1 MSKWAEAGLW
11 LLMVIASLA
20 FTYGFLLFYNSLWGG

>member
-1 MSKWAEAGLW
+1 MSRWIEAGLW
-11 LLMVIASLA
+11 LLMVIAYLA